1 MIGGGSQRLPPGKR
15 HNGVSTHSA
24 QSDEEQEELGIF
36 GQMFNQLDVMYSSF
50 IEVYG
55 MLSKNEEY
63 LEKIQ

>member
-1 MIGGGSQRLPPGKR
+1 MIGGGSQRLPPVRK
-15 HNGVSTHSA
+15 HNGVSPKSA
-24 QSDEEQEELGIF
+24 QRDEEQEEAGIF
-36 GQMFNQLDVMYSSF
+36 GQMFNQLEVMYSSF